1 MIQKSCN
8 GPEKSDGLEKNQTSG
23 GDSRMKRI
31 VTLLIAFLFAFGL
44 PTIAFSQE
52 SPASEMKS

>member
-1 MIQKSCN
+1 
-8 GPEKSDGLEKNQTSG
+8 
-23 GDSRMKRI
+23 MKRI